1 MTRPL
6 GDRVVGEERLLLDQR
21 QMMRWMGQ
29 GTVAALWVL
38 TDNADERLIRIAAG
52 C

>member
-1 MTRPL
+1 
-6 GDRVVGEERLLLDQR
+6 
-21 QMMRWMGQ
+21 MGQ
-29 GTVAALWVL
+29 GTVAAPWVL